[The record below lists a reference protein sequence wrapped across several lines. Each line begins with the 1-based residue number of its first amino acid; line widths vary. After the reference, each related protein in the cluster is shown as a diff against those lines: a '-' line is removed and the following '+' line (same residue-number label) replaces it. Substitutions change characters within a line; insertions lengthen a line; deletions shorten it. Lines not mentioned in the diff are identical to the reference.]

1 MSQLFQ
7 GKTELIVGENHTFND
22 IADAILE
29 KLSKVEAELLIMVM
43 QKNMKEEKFLKQE
56 AELQALVKKVKEEKQ

>member
-1 MSQLFQ
+1 
-7 GKTELIVGENHTFND
+7 
-22 IADAILE
+22 
-29 KLSKVEAELLIMVM
+29 MVM